1 MKFKDIFV
9 RDIDRHMDS
18 VIKSDDGRYVA
29 DELEEYVLTPEVRRF
44 LTRFCDEYNNPRAA
58 GNGAW
63 ISGFYGSGKSH
74 LLKMLSYLLENQIV
88 GGKRALDYI
97 LPKIQDDAMLASALE
112 RACART
118 PSESILFNV
127 GGKSDAQRR
136 DTGESLLNAFIKVL
150 NEQCG
155 YFAGEQAHVA
165 ALERDLD
172 RAGLYENFKDEI
184 RQSMGRSWET
194 VRKNPAIFAG
204 KVSAAYDRVCD
215 NAEGTSANI
224 FKYYLDSYHPTPE
237 DFAQWCLEYIEKREK
252 DEPGFHLNFFV
263 DEMGQYI
270 ADSVPLLQ
278 MLQDI
283 VENLNTRC
291 GRRAWLV
298 VVSQEEMADITG
310 RLEQNAAG
318 QFSKIQARFTV
329 LMKIPSNDANTV
341 VRERLL
347 AKSDDALPA
356 LDRLYDAYSGDF
368 KVLLDFPDGAKHYRA
383 YADREDFAS
392 TYPLV
397 GYQFDLFHEAL
408 TGLSE
413 HAAFTGEY
421 VSTGARNMLGTTHRV
436 LVSRKDEGD
445 VERGD
450 LISFDE
456 MFEGLR
462 DELKSEVFNAISQ
475 AAEHFPHQLGV
486 RVLKALLLVKYCNG
500 FKATPKNL
508 AVLLYSG
515 FSEDQGALEEQI
527 VEVCQE
533 LDAQTYIRRTG
544 DAYEYLTDD
553 EKDVEEEIK
562 REAVSDPE
570 VSKEIGKM
578 LQEVIGQTKVRYTNG
593 DFSTTFSYDLLIDG
607 QAIGAQ
613 RSELKVNVL
622 TDLMPEA
629 DEGFKFAPVKQLH
642 VALPRNTRLTQEAR
656 LWKQTVSYVGLNHQ
670 NEGRK
675 QAIIDE
681 KRVTNEQ
688 RRRELIAMLADQ
700 LDRALYG
707 TAMRDVTDELTG
719 QGKDRFEC
727 AALQMVKASYPHLRM
742 LDMAFSG
749 KTVYDASTGTK
760 LLPGEPLAEYCREVL
775 DDIRR
780 VQATAA
786 HCIVGGTTDNALEAR
801 FRTGDHGWPVESV
814 RQAVGILALNNLVEC
829 TRGDEPLEGPDLA
842 AALSTGRQLGTIR
855 VKPVTATSPEKV
867 EALRAA
873 YRRITGMDP
882 VSTDS
887 RELADALA
895 DQLRQRAVVPEH
907 IEGLPFEKDC
917 RDTVSELRVWANKG
931 RAWLIE
937 NIETTIDDMAKTLEN
952 LGRMQA
958 FANGNPG
965 QIFARASRFL
975 MEQASNIAAVPGA
988 NDAQTKL
995 RVLLADETCYT
1006 YSSAPKANSLVKNM
1020 NAQIDEALAGARSD
1034 AHRDLDDFSLKF
1046 RLGDAYRAAT
1056 DEVKRQV
1063 DSIIAACAQSID
1075 AQDQITVVRGLVQDF
1090 KNREA
1095 SRLYSLVEPKPEPA
1109 PNDDPDLPASPK
1121 PSVKTVPYHQVS
1133 IPARYKNGSLSTQVE
1148 VDAFIDALRAD
1159 LMERIDRNEKIIL

>member
-1 MKFKDIFV
+1 MKFKDIFA

-74 LLKMLSYLLENQIV
+74 LLKMLSYLLENQTV
-88 GGKRALDYI
+88 GDKSALDFI
-97 LPKIQDDAMLASALE
+97 LPKIQNDAMLASALE

-172 RAGLYENFKDEI
+172 RAGLYESFKDEI
-184 RQSMGRSWET
+184 QRSMGRSWET

-204 KVSAAYDRVCD
+204 KVSAVYDRVCG
-215 NAEGTSANI
+215 NAEGTSPNI

-237 DFAQWCLEYIEKREK
+237 DFAQWCLEYIEKRERA
-252 DEPGFHLNFFV
+252 EPGFRLNFFV

-298 VVSQEEMADITG
+298 VVSQEEMSDITG

-347 AKSDDALPA
+347 AKSEDALPV

-383 YADREDFAS
+383 YADREDFTA

-436 LVSRKDEGD
+436 LVARKDAGDVDEGD
-445 VERGD
+445 
-450 LISFDE
+450 LIPFDA

-475 AAEHFPHQLGV
+475 AEEHFPHRLGV

-515 FSEDQGALEEQI
+515 FSESQAELEERI
-527 VEVCQE
+527 AEVCQE
-533 LDAQTYIRRTG
+533 LDAQTYIRRNG
-544 DAYEYLTDD
+544 DACEYLTDD

-562 REAVSDPE
+562 REAVSDSE

-622 TDLMPEA
+622 TDFTPGA
-629 DEGFKFAPVKQLH
+629 DGNFKFVQPKHLQ

-675 QAIIDE
+675 QTIIDE
-681 KRVTNEQ
+681 KRATNEQ

-742 LDMAFSG
+742 LDVAFTG

-760 LLPGEPLAEYCREVL
+760 LLPGESLAEYCREVL
-775 DDIRR
+775 DDIKR

-801 FRTGDHGWPVESV
+801 FRTGDHGWPVEPV
-814 RQAVGILALNNLVEC
+814 RQAVGVLALNNLVEC
-829 TRGDEPLEGPDLA
+829 TLGDEPLEGAGLA
-842 AALSTGRQLGTIR
+842 AVLSTGKQLDSVRI
-855 VKPVTATSPEKV
+855 KPVMATSPEKV
-867 EALRAA
+867 EALRSA
-873 YRRITGMDP
+873 YRRIAGMDP
-882 VSTDS
+882 VPTDA
-887 RELADALA
+887 RGLADALA

-907 IEGLPFEKDC
+907 IEGLPFEQRC
-917 RDTVSELRVWANKG
+917 RDAVVRLRAWADKG
-931 RAWLIE
+931 HAWLIE
-937 NIETTIDDMAKTLEN
+937 NIDAAIDGMAETLND
-952 LGRMQA
+952 LGKMQE
-958 FANGNPG
+958 FANGRPG
-965 QIFARASRFL
+965 QLFRDAHRFL
-975 MEQASNIAAVPGA
+975 MEQAANIAAVPGA
-988 NDAQTKL
+988 NDDQARL
-995 RVLLADETCYT
+995 RALLADEACYT
-1006 YSSAPKANSLVKNM
+1006 YSSAPKANNLVKGM
-1020 NAQIDEALAGARSD
+1020 RSQINEALAGARSD

-1046 RLGDAYRAAT
+1046 RLDDACRAAS
-1056 DEVKRQV
+1056 DETRHQV

-1075 AQDQITVVRGLVQDF
+1075 AQNQIAVVRGLVQEF

-1095 SRLYSLVEPKPEPA
+1095 SRLYSLVEPKAEPV
-1109 PNDDPDLPASPK
+1109 PGDGHK
-1121 PSVKTVPYHQVS
+1121 PPVPSEPTVKTVPYQLVS
-1133 IPARYKNGSLSTQVE
+1133 IPEVYKNGSLSTRDE
-1148 VDAFIDALRAD
+1148 VNAFVDALRSD
-1159 LMERIDRNEKIIL
+1159 LLARIDRNEKIIL

>member
-1 MKFKDIFV
+1 MKFKDIFA

-44 LTRFCDEYNNPRAA
+44 LTRFCDEYNNQRAA

-74 LLKMLSYLLENQIV
+74 LLKMLSYLLENQTV

-97 LPKIQDDAMLASALE
+97 LPKIQNDAMLASALE

-172 RAGLYENFKDEI
+172 RAGLYESFKDEI
-184 RQSMGRSWET
+184 QRSMGRSWET

-204 KVSAAYDRVCD
+204 KVSAVYDRVCG
-215 NAEGTSANI
+215 NAEGTSPNI

-237 DFAQWCLEYIEKREK
+237 DFAQWCLEYIEKRERA
-252 DEPGFHLNFFV
+252 EPGFRLNFFV

-298 VVSQEEMADITG
+298 VVSQEEMSDITG

-347 AKSDDALPA
+347 AKSEDALPV
-356 LDRLYDAYSGDF
+356 LDRLYNAYSGDF

-383 YADREDFAS
+383 YADREDFTA

-436 LVSRKDEGD
+436 LVARKDAGDVDEGD
-445 VERGD
+445 
-450 LISFDE
+450 LIPFDA

-475 AAEHFPHQLGV
+475 AEEHFPHRLGV

-515 FSEDQGALEEQI
+515 FSENQAELEDRI
-527 VEVCQE
+527 VEVCRE
-533 LDAQTYIRRTG
+533 LDAQTYIRRNG

-562 REAVSDPE
+562 REVVSDSE

-578 LQEVIGQTKVRYTNG
+578 LQEVIGQAKVRYTNG
-593 DFSTTFSYDLLIDG
+593 DFSTTFSYDLLVDG
-607 QAIGAQ
+607 QAIGTQ
-613 RSELKVNVL
+613 RSELKVNVS
-622 TDLMPEA
+622 TDLTPGA
-629 DEGFKFAPVKQLH
+629 DESFKFAQAKQLQ

-681 KRVTNEQ
+681 KRSTNEQ
-688 RRRELIAMLADQ
+688 RRRELIVMLADQ

-707 TAMRDVTDELTG
+707 TAMRDVTDGLAG

-742 LDMAFSG
+742 LDAAFTG
-749 KTVYDASTGTK
+749 KTVYSASTGTK

-775 DDIRR
+775 DDIKR
-780 VQATAA
+780 VQPTAA

-801 FRTGDHGWPVESV
+801 FRTGDHGWPVEPV
-814 RQAVGILALNNLVEC
+814 RQAVGVLALNNLVEC
-829 TRGDEPLEGPDLA
+829 TRGDEPLEGADLA
-842 AALSTGRQLGTIR
+842 AALSTGKRLDSVR
-855 VKPVTATSPEKV
+855 VKPVMATSPEKV

-882 VSTDS
+882 VSTDA

-907 IEGLPFEKDC
+907 IEGLPFEKLC
-917 RDTVSELRVWANKG
+917 RDAVSELRIWADKG

-937 NIETTIDDMAKTLEN
+937 NIETVIDDMAKTLED

-965 QIFARASRFL
+965 QIFAKANRFL
-975 MEQASNIAAVPGA
+975 MEQASNIAAVPGV
-988 NDAQTKL
+988 NDAQAKL
-995 RVLLADETCYT
+995 KAYLADETCYT

-1020 NAQIDEALAGARSD
+1020 SAQIDEALAGARGD

-1046 RLGDAYRAAT
+1046 RLDDAYRAAT
-1056 DEVKRQV
+1056 DEVQRQV
-1063 DSIIAACAQSID
+1063 DSIIASCAQSID
-1075 AQDQITVVRGLVQDF
+1075 AQNQIAVVRGLVQDF

-1095 SRLYSLVEPKPEPA
+1095 SRLYSLVEPKPQPA
-1109 PNDDPDLPASPK
+1109 PNDGPDVPVSPK
-1121 PSVKTVPYHQVS
+1121 PPVKTVPYQQVS
-1133 IPARYKNGSLSTQVE
+1133 IPARYKNGSLSTRDE
-1148 VDAFIDALRAD
+1148 VDAFIDALRVD

>member
-44 LTRFCDEYNNPRAA
+44 LMRFCDEYNNPRAA

-74 LLKMLSYLLENQIV
+74 LLKMLSYLLENQTV

-97 LPKIQDDAMLASALE
+97 LPKIQDDAMLASDLE

-172 RAGLYENFKDEI
+172 RAGLYENFKDEVQ
-184 RQSMGRSWET
+184 QSMGRSWET

-215 NAEGTSANI
+215 NAEGTSPNI

-237 DFAQWCLEYIEKREK
+237 DFAQWCLEYIEKREQ
-252 DEPGFHLNFFV
+252 DEPGFRLNFFV

-383 YADREDFAS
+383 YADREDFTS

-450 LISFDE
+450 LIPFDA

-475 AAEHFPHQLGV
+475 AEEHFPHPLGV

-508 AVLLYSG
+508 AVLLYSS
-515 FSEDQGALEEQI
+515 FSENQAELEEQV

-533 LDAQTYIRRTG
+533 LDAQTYIRRNG

-562 REAVSDPE
+562 REAVSDSE

-578 LQEVIGQTKVRYTNG
+578 LQEVIGKTKVRYTNG
-593 DFSTTFSYDLLIDG
+593 DFSTTFSYDLLVDG
-607 QAIGAQ
+607 QTIGAP
-613 RSELKVNVL
+613 RSELKVNVF
-622 TDLMPEA
+622 TDLTPGA
-629 DEGFKFAPVKQLH
+629 DENFKFAQTKQLH

-656 LWKQTVSYVGLNHQ
+656 LWRQTVSYVGLNHQ

-681 KRVTNEQ
+681 KRTTNEQ
-688 RRRELIAMLADQ
+688 RRRELIAMLANQ
-700 LDRALYG
+700 LDYALYG
-707 TAMRDVTDELTG
+707 AAMRDVTDELTG
-719 QGKDRFEC
+719 QGKNRFEC

-742 LDMAFSG
+742 LNAAFTG
-749 KTVYDASTGTK
+749 TTVYDASTGLK
-760 LLPGEPLAEYCREVL
+760 LLPDEPLVEYCREVL
-775 DDIRR
+775 DDIKR
-780 VQATAA
+780 VHATSA

-801 FRTGDHGWPVESV
+801 FRAGDHGWPVEPV
-814 RQAVGILALNNLVEC
+814 RQAVGVLALNNFVEC
-829 TRGDEPLEGPDLA
+829 TRGDEPLEGADLA
-842 AALSTGRQLGTIR
+842 AALSTGKQLDSVR
-855 VKPVTATSPEKV
+855 VKPVMAASPEKI

-873 YRRITGMDP
+873 YRRVAGMDS
-882 VSTDS
+882 VSTDP
-887 RELADALA
+887 RGLADDIA
-895 DQLRQRAVVPEH
+895 DQLKQRAVVPEH
-907 IEGLPFEKDC
+907 LEGLPFERRC
-917 RDTVSELRVWANKG
+917 RDAVVKLLAWADKG
-931 RAWLIE
+931 RAWIID
-937 NIETTIDDMAKTLEN
+937 NIETVIDDVAETLDD
-952 LGRMQA
+952 LGNMQK
-958 FANGNPG
+958 FANGKPG
-965 QIFARASRFL
+965 HIMSDARRFL
-975 MEQASNIAAVPGA
+975 TEQDANIAAVPEV
-988 NDAQTKL
+988 NDAREEL
-995 RVLLADETCYT
+995 RALLADEACYT
-1006 YSSAPKANSLVKNM
+1006 YSSAPKASNLVKGM
-1020 NAQIDEALAGARSD
+1020 YSQINEALAGARSD
-1034 AHRDLDDFSLKF
+1034 AHRDLGDFSFKF
-1046 RLGDAYRAAT
+1046 RSGDAYRAAS
-1056 DEVKRQV
+1056 DETKHQV

-1075 AQDQITVVRGLVQDF
+1075 AQNQIAVVRGLVQDF
-1090 KNREA
+1090 KSREA
-1095 SRLYSLVEPKPEPA
+1095 SRLYSLVEPEAEPMPGGGPKA
-1109 PNDDPDLPASPK
+1109 PVPPK
-1121 PSVKTVPYHQVS
+1121 PTVKTIPYQQVS
-1133 IPARYKNGSLSTQVE
+1133 IPGRYKNGSLSTPDEVE
-1148 VDAFIDALRAD
+1148 EFIEALRAD
-1159 LMERIDRNEKIIL
+1159 LLARIDRNEKIIL

>member
-1 MKFKDIFV
+1 MKFKDIFA

-74 LLKMLSYLLENQIV
+74 LLKMLSYLLENQTV
-88 GGKRALDYI
+88 GDKSALDFI
-97 LPKIQDDAMLASALE
+97 LPKIQNDAMLASALE

-172 RAGLYENFKDEI
+172 RAGLYESFKDEI
-184 RQSMGRSWET
+184 QRSMGRSWET

-204 KVSAAYDRVCD
+204 KVSAVYDRVCG
-215 NAEGTSANI
+215 NAEGTSPNI

-237 DFAQWCLEYIEKREK
+237 DFAQWCLEYIEKRERA
-252 DEPGFHLNFFV
+252 ELGFRLNFFV

-270 ADSVPLLQ
+270 ADSTPLLQ

-298 VVSQEEMADITG
+298 VVSQEEMSDITG

-347 AKSDDALPA
+347 AKSEDALPV

-383 YADREDFAS
+383 YADREDFTA

-436 LVSRKDEGD
+436 LVARKDAGD
-445 VERGD
+445 VDKGD
-450 LISFDE
+450 LIPFDA

-475 AAEHFPHQLGV
+475 AEEHFPHRLGV

-515 FSEDQGALEEQI
+515 FFESQAELEERI
-527 VEVCQE
+527 AEVCQE
-533 LDAQTYIRRTG
+533 LDAQTYIRRNG
-544 DAYEYLTDD
+544 DAFEYLTDD

-562 REAVSDPE
+562 REAVSDSE

-593 DFSTTFSYDLLIDG
+593 DFSTTFSYDLLIDC

-622 TDLMPEA
+622 TDFTPGA
-629 DEGFKFAPVKQLH
+629 DGNFKFVQPKHLQ

-656 LWKQTVSYVGLNHQ
+656 LWRQTVSYVGLNHQ

-675 QAIIDE
+675 QTIIDE
-681 KRVTNEQ
+681 KRATNEQ

-742 LDMAFSG
+742 LDVAFTG

-760 LLPGEPLAEYCREVL
+760 LLPGESLAEYCREVL
-775 DDIRR
+775 DDIKR

-801 FRTGDHGWPVESV
+801 FRTGDHGWPVEPV
-814 RQAVGILALNNLVEC
+814 RQAVGVLALNNLVEC
-829 TRGDEPLEGPDLA
+829 TLGDEPLEGAGLA
-842 AALSTGRQLGTIR
+842 AALSTGKQLDSVR
-855 VKPVTATSPEKV
+855 VKPVMATSPEKV

-873 YRRITGMDP
+873 YRRIAGMDP
-882 VSTDS
+882 VPTDA
-887 RELADALA
+887 RGLADALA

-907 IEGLPFEKDC
+907 IEGLPFEQRC
-917 RDTVSELRVWANKG
+917 RDAVVRLRAWADKG
-931 RAWLIE
+931 HAWLIE
-937 NIETTIDDMAKTLEN
+937 NIDAAIDGMAETLND
-952 LGRMQA
+952 LGKMQE
-958 FANGNPG
+958 FANGRPG
-965 QIFARASRFL
+965 QLFRDAHRFL
-975 MEQASNIAAVPGA
+975 MEQAANIAAVPGA
-988 NDAQTKL
+988 NDDQARL
-995 RVLLADETCYT
+995 RALLADEACYT
-1006 YSSAPKANSLVKNM
+1006 YSSAPKANNLVKGM
-1020 NAQIDEALAGARSD
+1020 RSQINEALAGARSD

-1046 RLGDAYRAAT
+1046 RLDDAYRAAS
-1056 DEVKRQV
+1056 DETRHQV
-1063 DSIIAACAQSID
+1063 DSIIAACAQRID
-1075 AQDQITVVRGLVQDF
+1075 AQNQIAVVRGLVQEF

-1095 SRLYSLVEPKPEPA
+1095 SRLYSLVEPKAEPV
-1109 PNDDPDLPASPK
+1109 PGDGHK
-1121 PSVKTVPYHQVS
+1121 PPVPSEPTVKTVPYQQVS
-1133 IPARYKNGSLSTQVE
+1133 IPEVYKNGSLSTRDE
-1148 VDAFIDALRAD
+1148 VNAFVDALRSD
-1159 LMERIDRNEKIIL
+1159 LLARIDRNEKIIL

>member
-1 MKFKDIFV
+1 MKFKDIFA

-44 LTRFCDEYNNPRAA
+44 LMRFCDEYNNPRAA

-88 GGKRALDYI
+88 GDKCALDYI

-118 PSESILFNV
+118 PSESVLFNV

-172 RAGLYENFKDEI
+172 RAGLYESFKDEVQ
-184 RQSMGRSWET
+184 QSMGRSWET

-204 KVSAAYDRVCD
+204 KVSAVYDRVCG
-215 NAEGTSANI
+215 NAEGTSPNI

-237 DFAQWCLEYIEKREK
+237 DFAQWCLEYIEKREQV
-252 DEPGFHLNFFV
+252 EPGFRLNFFV

-298 VVSQEEMADITG
+298 VVSQEEMLDITG

-383 YADREDFAS
+383 YADREDFTA

-436 LVSRKDEGD
+436 LVARKDAGDVDEGD
-445 VERGD
+445 
-450 LISFDE
+450 LIPFDA

-475 AAEHFPHQLGV
+475 AEEHFPHKLGV

-500 FKATPKNL
+500 FRATPKNL

-515 FSEDQGALEEQI
+515 FSENQAELEDRI

-533 LDAQTYIRRTG
+533 LDAQTYIRRNG

-562 REAVSDPE
+562 REVVSDSE

-578 LQEVIGQTKVRYTNG
+578 LQEVIGQAKVRYTNG
-593 DFSTTFSYDLLIDG
+593 DFSTTFSYDLLVDG

-613 RSELKVNVL
+613 RSELKVNVS
-622 TDLMPEA
+622 TDLTPGAE
-629 DEGFKFAPVKQLH
+629 ESFKFAQAKQLQ

-656 LWKQTVSYVGLNHQ
+656 LWKQTVNYVSLNHQ
-670 NEGRK
+670 NEGLK
-675 QAIIDE
+675 KNIVEE
-681 KRVTNEQ
+681 KRSANEQ
-688 RRRELIAMLADQ
+688 RRHDLINMLADQ
-700 LDRALYG
+700 LDRSLYG
-707 TAMRDVTDELTG
+707 TAMRDVTDELAG

-742 LDMAFSG
+742 LDAAFTG
-749 KTVYDASTGTK
+749 KTVYSASTGTK

-775 DDIRR
+775 DDIKR

-801 FRTGDHGWPVESV
+801 FRTGDHGWPVEPV
-814 RQAVGILALNNLVEC
+814 RQAVGVLALNNLVEC
-829 TRGDEPLEGPDLA
+829 TRGDDPLEGADLA
-842 AALSTGRQLGTIR
+842 AALSTGKRLDSVR
-855 VKPVTATSPEKV
+855 VKPVMATSPEKV

-873 YRRITGMDP
+873 YRRTTGMDP
-882 VSTDS
+882 VSTDA

-907 IEGLPFEKDC
+907 IEGLPFERRC
-917 RDTVSELRVWANKG
+917 RDAVVRLRAWADKG
-931 RAWLIE
+931 RPWLIE
-937 NIETTIDDMAKTLEN
+937 NIEAAIDGMTETLN
-952 LGRMQA
+952 DLGKMQE
-958 FANGNPG
+958 FANGRPG
-965 QIFARASRFL
+965 QLFRDARRFL
-975 MEQASNIAAVPGA
+975 MEQAANIAAVSGA
-988 NDAQTKL
+988 NDGQAKL
-995 RVLLADETCYT
+995 RALLADEACYN
-1006 YSSAPKANSLVKNM
+1006 YNSAPKANNLVKGM
-1020 NAQIDEALAGARSD
+1020 RSQINEALAGARSD

-1046 RLGDAYRAAT
+1046 RLGDAYRAAP
-1056 DEVKRQV
+1056 DETKRQV
-1063 DSIIAACAQSID
+1063 DGIIAACAQSID
-1075 AQDQITVVRGLVQDF
+1075 AQNQVSVVRGLVQDF

-1095 SRLYSLVEPKPEPA
+1095 SRLYSLVEPKTEPVPGDGPNPSA
-1109 PNDDPDLPASPK
+1109 PPK
-1121 PSVKTVPYHQVS
+1121 PKVKTIPYQQVS
-1133 IPARYKNGSLSTQVE
+1133 IPGRYKNGSLSTHDE
-1148 VDAFIDALRAD
+1148 VDAFVDALRAD

>member
-1 MKFKDIFV
+1 MKFKDIFA

-74 LLKMLSYLLENQIV
+74 LLKMLSYLLENQTV
-88 GGKRALDYI
+88 GDKSALDFI
-97 LPKIQDDAMLASALE
+97 LPKIQNDAMLASALE

-172 RAGLYENFKDEI
+172 RAGLYESFKDEI
-184 RQSMGRSWET
+184 QRSMGRSWET

-204 KVSAAYDRVCD
+204 KVSAVYDRVCG
-215 NAEGTSANI
+215 NAEGTSPNI

-237 DFAQWCLEYIEKREK
+237 DFAQWCLEYIEKRERA
-252 DEPGFHLNFFV
+252 EPGFRLNFFV

-298 VVSQEEMADITG
+298 VVSQEEMSDITG

-347 AKSDDALPA
+347 AKSEDALPV

-383 YADREDFAS
+383 YADREDFTA

-436 LVSRKDEGD
+436 LVARKDAGDVDEGD
-445 VERGD
+445 
-450 LISFDE
+450 LIPFDA

-475 AAEHFPHQLGV
+475 AEEHFPHRLGV

-515 FSEDQGALEEQI
+515 FSESQAELEERI
-527 VEVCQE
+527 AEVCQE
-533 LDAQTYIRRTG
+533 LDAQTYIRRNG
-544 DAYEYLTDD
+544 DACEYLTDD

-562 REAVSDPE
+562 REAVSDSE

-622 TDLMPEA
+622 TDFTPGA
-629 DEGFKFAPVKQLH
+629 DGNFKFVQPKHLQ

-675 QAIIDE
+675 QTIIDE
-681 KRVTNEQ
+681 KRATNEQ

-742 LDMAFSG
+742 LDVAFTG

-760 LLPGEPLAEYCREVL
+760 LLPGESLAEYCREVL
-775 DDIRR
+775 DDIKR

-801 FRTGDHGWPVESV
+801 FRTGDHGWPVEPV
-814 RQAVGILALNNLVEC
+814 RQAVGVLALNNLVEC
-829 TRGDEPLEGPDLA
+829 TLGDEPLEGAGLA
-842 AALSTGRQLGTIR
+842 AALSTGKQLDSVR
-855 VKPVTATSPEKV
+855 VKPVMATSPEKV

-873 YRRITGMDP
+873 YRRIAGMDP
-882 VSTDS
+882 VPTDA
-887 RELADALA
+887 RGLADALA

-907 IEGLPFEKDC
+907 IEGLPFEQRC
-917 RDTVSELRVWANKG
+917 RDAVVRLRAWADKG
-931 RAWLIE
+931 HAWLIE
-937 NIETTIDDMAKTLEN
+937 NIDAAIDGMAEMLN
-952 LGRMQA
+952 DLGKMQE
-958 FANGNPG
+958 FANGRPG
-965 QIFARASRFL
+965 QLFRDAHRFL
-975 MEQASNIAAVPGA
+975 MEQAANIAAVPGA
-988 NDAQTKL
+988 NDDQARL
-995 RVLLADETCYT
+995 RALLADEACYT
-1006 YSSAPKANSLVKNM
+1006 YSSAPKANNLVKGM
-1020 NAQIDEALAGARSD
+1020 RSQINEALAGARSD

-1046 RLGDAYRAAT
+1046 RLDDAYRAAS
-1056 DEVKRQV
+1056 DETRHQV

-1075 AQDQITVVRGLVQDF
+1075 AQNQIAVVRGLVQEF

-1095 SRLYSLVEPKPEPA
+1095 SRLYSLVEPKAEPV
-1109 PNDDPDLPASPK
+1109 PGDGHK
-1121 PSVKTVPYHQVS
+1121 PPVPSEPTVKTVPYQQVS
-1133 IPARYKNGSLSTQVE
+1133 IPEVYKNGSLSTRDE
-1148 VDAFIDALRAD
+1148 VNAFVDALRSD
-1159 LMERIDRNEKIIL
+1159 LLARIDRNEKIIL

>member
-44 LTRFCDEYNNPRAA
+44 LTRFCDEYNNQRAA

-74 LLKMLSYLLENQIV
+74 LLKMLSYLLENQTV
-88 GGKRALDYI
+88 GGKCALDYI
-97 LPKIQDDAMLASALE
+97 LPKIQDDAMLASDLE

-172 RAGLYENFKDEI
+172 RAGLYENFKDEVQ
-184 RQSMGRSWET
+184 RSMGRSWET

-215 NAEGTSANI
+215 NAEGTSPNI

-237 DFAQWCLEYIEKREK
+237 DFAQWCLEYIEKREQ
-252 DEPGFHLNFFV
+252 DEPGFRLNFFV

-356 LDRLYDAYSGDF
+356 LDRLYDVYSGDF

-383 YADREDFAS
+383 YEDREDFTS

-450 LISFDE
+450 LIPFDA

-475 AAEHFPHQLGV
+475 AEEHFPHRLGV

-500 FKATPKNL
+500 FRATPKNL
-508 AVLLYSG
+508 AVLLYSS
-515 FSEDQGALEEQI
+515 FSENQAELEEQV

-533 LDAQTYIRRTG
+533 LDAQTYIRRNG

-562 REAVSDPE
+562 REAVSDSE
-570 VSKEIGKM
+570 VSKEIVKM
-578 LQEVIGQTKVRYTNG
+578 LQEVIGKTKVRYTNG
-593 DFSTTFSYDLLIDG
+593 DFSTTFSYDLLVDG
-607 QAIGAQ
+607 QAIGTQ
-613 RSELKVNVL
+613 RSELKVNVF
-622 TDLMPEA
+622 TDLTPGA
-629 DEGFKFAPVKQLH
+629 DENFKFAQTKQLH

-656 LWKQTVSYVGLNHQ
+656 LWRQTVSYVSLNHQ

-675 QAIIDE
+675 KNIIKE
-681 KRVTNEQ
+681 KGTTNEQ

-700 LDRALYG
+700 LDRSLYG

-775 DDIRR
+775 DDIKR
-780 VQATAA
+780 VHATAA

-801 FRTGDHGWPVESV
+801 FRAGDHGWPVEPV
-814 RQAVGILALNNLVEC
+814 RQAIGVLALNNLVEC
-829 TRGDEPLEGPDLA
+829 TRGDEPLEGADLA
-842 AALSTGRQLGTIR
+842 AALSTGKQLASVR
-855 VKPVTATSPEKV
+855 VKPVMAASPEKI
-867 EALRAA
+867 EALCAA
-873 YRRITGMDP
+873 YRRVAGMDS
-882 VSTDS
+882 VSTDP
-887 RELADALA
+887 RGLADDIA
-895 DQLRQRAVVPEH
+895 DQLKQRAVVPERL
-907 IEGLPFEKDC
+907 EGLPFERRC
-917 RDTVSELRVWANKG
+917 RDAVVKLRAWADKG
-931 RAWLIE
+931 RAWIID
-937 NIETTIDDMAKTLEN
+937 NIETVIDDVAETLDD
-952 LGRMQA
+952 LGNMQK
-958 FANGNPG
+958 FANGKPG
-965 QIFARASRFL
+965 LIISDARRFL
-975 MEQASNIAAVPGA
+975 TEQDANIAAVPEV
-988 NDAQTKL
+988 NDAREEL
-995 RVLLADETCYT
+995 RVLLADEACYT
-1006 YSSAPKANSLVKNM
+1006 YSSAPKVNNLVKGM
-1020 NAQIDEALAGARSD
+1020 HSQINEALAGARSD
-1034 AHRDLDDFSLKF
+1034 AHRDLEDFSLKF
-1046 RLGDAYRAAT
+1046 RSSDAYRAAS
-1056 DEVKRQV
+1056 DETKHQV

-1075 AQDQITVVRGLVQDF
+1075 DQNQIAVVRGLVQDF
-1090 KNREA
+1090 KRRKA
-1095 SRLYSLVEPKPEPA
+1095 SRLYSLVEPEAEPMPGGGPKAPVPLKPT
-1109 PNDDPDLPASPK
+1109 
-1121 PSVKTVPYHQVS
+1121 VKTIPYQQVS
-1133 IPARYKNGSLSTQVE
+1133 IPGRYKNGSLSTPDEVE
-1148 VDAFIDALRAD
+1148 EFIEALRAD
-1159 LMERIDRNEKIIL
+1159 LLARIDRNEKIIL